1 MKEKLN
7 NCRPLL
13 LTGLFI
19 AMLARGCDDLHNSAT
34 VIDVNAAHDFVTEH
48 EDAVIL
54 DVRRPSEF
62 EESHITG
69 SVNVPVHDESFEGM
83 VNKLDPNKKYV
94 VHCTKNHYFGRTNRA
109 LKSMQNLGFKHL
121 YSLKGGYVAWKDAG
135 LPLTETKQGLRGFVW
150 VEDGISG

>member
-1 MKEKLN
+1 
-7 NCRPLL
+7 
-13 LTGLFI
+13 
-19 AMLARGCDDLHNSAT
+19 MLARGCDDLHNSAT

-83 VNKLDPNKKYV
+83 VTKLDPNKKYV
-94 VHCTKNHYFGRTNRA
+94 VHCTKNHYFSRTNRA

-135 LPLTETKQGLRGFVW
+135 LPLTETKQS
-150 VEDGISG
+150 ESG